1 MTSFIEICDPA
12 APTVRS
18 AEASTKRLDGLSGK
32 VVGFID
38 NTKPN
43 FNHLVDDLAEVLVSE
58 HGVRAVLKRG
68 KRVQSIPAPEAVLA
82 ELAQECD
89 LVITGSGD

>member
-1 MTSFIEICDPA
+1 MSSALEIYEPTAPRARA
-12 APTVRS
+12 AGTAP
-18 AEASTKRLDGLSGK
+18 KRLDGLAGK

-43 FNHLVDDLAEVLVSE
+43 FNHLVDDLAEVLVSQ

-68 KRVQSIPAPEAVLA
+68 KRVQSIPAPQGVIDEVT
-82 ELAQECD
+82 QGCD

>member
-1 MTSFIEICDPA
+1 MANSILIHNPR
-12 APTVRS
+12 APVS
-18 AEASTKRLDGLSGK
+18 QGSGLKASVLDHLAGK

-43 FNHLVDDLAEVLVSE
+43 FNHLMDDLAVTLLEDYQ
-58 HGVRAVLKRG
+58 VRSVIKRG
-68 KRVQSIPAPEAVLA
+68 KRVQSIPAPSAVVD
-82 ELAQECD
+82 ELVAECD